1 MTTTN
6 QHHRWVC
13 LFMGIVMGVSLSGF
27 AYGESGQKSDK
38 HDPRV
43 GSLKYQLHE
52 LGEMVTDLQR
62 QIDQLRPRR
71 LKVESYTYVLNVSQG
86 AGVVEQAMVRAGE
99 PWDACFLTKVTG
111 KFEGGP
117 ERVEIK
123 RRTDGHWVLEGQSNQ
138 PHIATSAVCIKYLL
152 VE

>member
-1 MTTTN
+1 MTTTK
-6 QHHRWVC
+6 QHHRWIC
-13 LFMGIVMGVSLSGF
+13 LLMGIVIGVCLSGF
-27 AYGESGQKSDK
+27 AYGESSEKSDK

-43 GSLKYQLHE
+43 GSLEYQLHE
-52 LGEMVTDLQR
+52 LRETVTDLQR
-62 QIDQLRPRR
+62 QIAQLRSRR
-71 LKVESYTYVLNVSQG
+71 LKVESYTYVLNVPQNR
-86 AGVVEQAMVRAGE
+86 GVVEQAMVRAGE
-99 PWDACFLTKVTG
+99 PWDACYLTKVTG

-123 RRTDGHWVLEGQSNQ
+123 RRTDGHWILEGQSNQ

>member
-6 QHHRWVC
+6 QRHRWVC

-27 AYGESGQKSDK
+27 AYGESSEKSDK

-43 GSLKYQLHE
+43 GSLEYQLHE
-52 LGEMVTDLQR
+52 LGETVTDLQR
-62 QIDQLRPRR
+62 QIDQLRHRR
-71 LKVESYTYVLNVSQG
+71 LKVESYTYVLNVAQNR
-86 AGVVEQAMVRAGE
+86 GVVEQAMVRAGE
-99 PWDACFLTKVTG
+99 PWDACYLTKVTG

-123 RRTDGHWVLEGQSNQ
+123 RRTDGHWFLEGQSNQ